1 MARVLNV
8 GRIDNV
14 AVSRDRIEIREVVRA
29 MEITSAK
36 APFIKELSAQ
46 LTEDFRADFS
56 VTSAFS

>member
-1 MARVLNV
+1 MARVLYV
-8 GRIDNV
+8 GCIGDV
-14 AVSRDRIEIREVVRA
+14 GVSRDRIEISEAVRA
-29 MEITSAK
+29 METTSAK